1 VCTTALGYDYV
12 GGTFLFVFS
21 SYKCV
26 CLFVFCFCNKVV
38 CMFVLYFMFA
48 CVVGDINAVELTA
61 GKDKGECCRLC
72 KQNARCSHFVID
84 FESMICYL
92 KSHNEGT
99 KPNMRLIRGD
109 IIR

>member
-1 VCTTALGYDYV
+1 MTTLAV
-12 GGTFLFVFS
+12 RSFSFFLPTSVFA
-21 SYKCV
+21 
-26 CLFVFCFCNKVV
+26 CLFFCFCNKVV
-38 CMFVLYFMFA
+38 CLFVLYFMFV